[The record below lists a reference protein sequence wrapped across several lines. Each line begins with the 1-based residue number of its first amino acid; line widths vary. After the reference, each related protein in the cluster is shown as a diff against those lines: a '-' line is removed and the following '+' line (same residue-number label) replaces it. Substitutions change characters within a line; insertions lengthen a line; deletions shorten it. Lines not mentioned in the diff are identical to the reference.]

1 MAHIAGLVAAG
12 VHPSP
17 FGYADVVTTTTH
29 KTLRGPRGGLIFC
42 KPELE
47 KKINSGVF
55 PGTQGGPLEHVILA
69 KAVCAEEALRP
80 SFKEY
85 IEQVVSNAKEMADTF
100 VELGYDVVT
109 GGTDTHLF
117 LIDFS
122 KTHPDL
128 TGRAV

>member
-1 MAHIAGLVAAG
+1 
-12 VHPSP
+12 
-17 FGYADVVTTTTH
+17 
-29 KTLRGPRGGLIFC
+29 
-42 KPELE
+42 
-47 KKINSGVF
+47 
-55 PGTQGGPLEHVILA
+55 LEHVILA
-69 KAVCAEEALRP
+69 KAICAEEALRP

-109 GGTDTHLF
+109 GGTNTHLF